1 MADSQPTKDQVRD
14 EIQFRQL
21 LEQAVTKPGTV
32 MRAYSLFWNY
42 SLGNQILALIQAHQ
56 RGLAL
61 GPIASFNRW
70 KELGRHVKRG
80 EKAISLCMP
89 VTVKRT
95 IKETGPDGN
104 DTETEVPFKRF
115 VFRRNWFMLSQT
127 DGDEYQIPVIPAW
140 DRARALDTLNVEEIP
155 FEMIN
160 GNCQGYAKDRQIAIN
175 PVAQMPAKTTFH
187 ELAHIELGH
196 TSEAVH
202 DSETTPR
209 SLKEVEAESV
219 ALLCQESLGIDGAEY
234 CRGYIQNWLSG
245 ATIPE
250 RSAQR
255 IFAVADRILKAGIE
269 QDVRNAPEQK
279 R

>member
-1 MADSQPTKDQVRD
+1 MANRKPTQRQTD
-14 EIQFRQL
+14 IQFRQL
-21 LEQAVTKPGTV
+21 LEEAVSKPGTL
-32 MRAYSLFWNY
+32 MKAYSLFWNY
-42 SLGNQILALIQAHQ
+42 SLGNQILALIQANQ

-80 EKAISLCMP
+80 EKAIELCMP
-89 VTVKRT
+89 ITMKRT
-95 IKETGPDGN
+95 VNEKREDG
-104 DTETEVPFKRF
+104 TEAETEITFKRF

-127 DGDEYQIPVIPAW
+127 DGTEYQAPAIPTW
-140 DRARALDTLNVEEIP
+140 ERTRALAALNVEEIP
-155 FEMIN
+155 FEMMN
-160 GNCQGYAKDRQIAIN
+160 GNCQGYAKSRQIAIN

-202 DSETTPR
+202 DSESLPR

-219 ALLCQESLGIDGAEY
+219 ALLCLESLGMEGAEY
-234 CRGYIQNWLSG
+234 CRGYIQNWISG

-255 IFAVADRILKAGIE
+255 IFAAADKILKAGIE
-269 QDVRNAPEQK
+269 RQAQGGAE
-279 R
+279 